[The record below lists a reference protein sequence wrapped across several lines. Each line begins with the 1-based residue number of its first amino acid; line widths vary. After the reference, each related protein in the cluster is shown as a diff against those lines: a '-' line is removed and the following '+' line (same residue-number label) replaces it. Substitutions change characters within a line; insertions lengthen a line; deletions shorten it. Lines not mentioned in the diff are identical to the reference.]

1 MSLIRCFSVA
11 VLLISALPAAAAEAP
26 ATPTQN
32 PADAAVRD
40 QVRGLVRQAGESMDR
55 GDRPHAAVLLEQARR
70 LRPDPSL
77 DYNLGI
83 TYAEM
88 NQGPEAA
95 HAFGRF
101 LGAADPGR
109 VLPERITDARKRMA
123 EYQKAL
129 ARLRL
134 RISGAGDGAVLY
146 LDDRPASIALVAGS
160 LPPEINPLWLQPG
173 SHRVRVTAP
182 GLKDYQVSVEIAAGE
197 SREVTG
203 DLYRDD
209 ASAGLL
215 HDPPPPPSSTEPPP
229 LYKKW
234 WFWTAIGA
242 GAVTAIGLIAAGASG
257 SFDHTAPG
265 SDLDSVDLALS
276 QSALI
281 LGRRF

>member
-1 MSLIRCFSVA
+1 MSLLRLFSVA
-11 VLLISALPAAAAEAP
+11 VLLIAALPAAAAEAP
-26 ATPTQN
+26 PTAPPS

-109 VLPERITDARKRMA
+109 VLPERIADARKRLA
-123 EYQKAL
+123 EYERSL
-129 ARLRL
+129 ARLRM
-134 RISGAGDGAVLY
+134 RISGAGSGGALY
-146 LDDRPASIALVAGS
+146 LDDRPSSIALVSGS
-160 LPPEINPLWLQPG
+160 LPAELNPLWLLPG
-173 SHRVRVTAP
+173 LHRVRVTSP
-182 GLKDYQVSVEIAAGE
+182 GLKDYQVVVEIAAGE

-203 DLYRDD
+203 DLDRDD
-209 ASAGLL
+209 ATAGLL
-215 HDPPPPPSSTEPPP
+215 HDPPPPPSSKEPPP

-242 GAVTAIGLIAAGASG
+242 GAVTAFGLIGAGAAGRFS
-257 SFDHTAPG
+257 HTAPG
-265 SDLDSVDLALS
+265 SDLDAVNLALS
-276 QSALI
+276 RSFLVGAS
-281 LGRRF
+281 R